1 MADLKTFS
9 GFPVQNLS
17 SDSTSVGQI
26 YYNSTSGSFKAVT
39 DGGAPIGTWSSGGDL
54 SGGKRHLGGAGYATA
69 GLVFGGNAPSS
80 VTAQTESYNGTSW
93 SEVAD
98 LDNARN
104 YVQGAGYQT
113 AALAIAGS
121 PPSTA
126 GYTESW
132 NGSSW
137 SEVAALS
144 RGSPSPQSDV
154 YGMGCG
160 IQTSALYFGG
170 DEGGTNVKALNE
182 SWNGSSW
189 SEEADMNVAK
199 SYGVGIATSNQS
211 AISAGGLD
219 WAPGSSRNTPSNE
232 EWNGSSWTEIAE
244 LNQGRGFLGGSSLG
258 STTNTIVFGGRNQ
271 GPSAIFT
278 LTEFYNGTTWTEV
291 GDMATTTQ
299 SMGYSGTPGGSGTF
313 SAGGQT
319 PSTVAKTEEFVAA
332 DFVVK
337 TLTTS

>member
-1 MADLKTFS
+1 
-9 GFPVQNLS
+9 
-17 SDSTSVGQI
+17 
-26 YYNSTSGSFKAVT
+26 
-39 DGGAPIGTWSSGGDL
+39 
-54 SGGKRHLGGAGYATA
+54 
-69 GLVFGGNAPSS
+69 
-80 VTAQTESYNGTSW
+80 
-93 SEVAD
+93 
-98 LDNARN
+98 
-104 YVQGAGYQT
+104 
-113 AALAIAGS
+113 
-121 PPSTA
+121 
-126 GYTESW
+126 
-132 NGSSW
+132 
-137 SEVAALS
+137 
-144 RGSPSPQSDV
+144 
-154 YGMGCG
+154 
-160 IQTSALYFGG
+160 
-170 DEGGTNVKALNE
+170 
-182 SWNGSSW
+182 
-189 SEEADMNVAK
+189 MNVAK

-278 LTEFYNGTTWTEV
+278 LTEFYDGTSWTEV

-332 DFVVK
+332 DFTINPV
-337 TLTTS
+337 TTS